1 MIKYMQYN
9 SEMRFMNNKVMILS
23 ENKFLKDGLR
33 FEIEKLGF
41 KAAVYASELDERGIL
56 IVDTDTVSS
65 FERATSKIIYIISDK
80 ADESEYRGECSLK
93 RPFSTLELDNMLLLL
108 ASDSVMPEVHNS
120 QMNNQSIA
128 VYDGYI
134 VMNGARIELTK
145 NEMLIFSELWK
156 NKGKAV
162 SREQLDNVIG
172 ANRDGNIVT
181 VYINHLREKLSQIS
195 EKRII
200 KTIRGGGYIISEI

>member
-1 MIKYMQYN
+1 
-9 SEMRFMNNKVMILS
+9 
-23 ENKFLKDGLR
+23 
-33 FEIEKLGF
+33 
-41 KAAVYASELDERGIL
+41 
-56 IVDTDTVSS
+56 
-65 FERATSKIIYIISDK
+65 
-80 ADESEYRGECSLK
+80 
-93 RPFSTLELDNMLLLL
+93 MLLLL